1 MLKDKLPSFSVAL
14 SPMDDITTM
23 EYRNICKSF
32 GANVLF
38 TEFVSSDA
46 LIRDVE
52 KSYQKIFFKENER
65 PIGIQIFGA
74 NEQSLVEAA
83 KRVEEKNPDFI
94 DINWGCPMKKIAT
107 KGAGSGIL
115 QDIDKMIK
123 ITRAVVKS
131 VKTPISVKTRI
142 AYDNNSTKITD
153 FCEAL
158 QDCGIQL
165 LSIHGRT
172 KQQMY
177 NGSADWTLIGEVKNN
192 SRINIPIFGN
202 GDIDSAEKMLE
213 YKNRYGVD
221 GILIGRG
228 AIGRPY
234 IFKQCQQ
241 IIEQQNLSP
250 QQRLLYEPTIKEKAS
265 LCKEHFISLLENR
278 QQRNAIIIMKKFY
291 SKYFSSIINFKPFK
305 MRLMNADSTEEIL
318 NILREIANIE

>member
-1 MLKDKLPSFSVAL
+1 MLRDKLPKFAVGL

-23 EYRNICKSF
+23 EYRNICKSY
-32 GANVLF
+32 GADVLF

-52 KSYQKIFFKENER
+52 KSYQKIAFKEEER
-65 PIGIQIFGA
+65 PVGIQIFGA

-83 KRVEEKNPDFI
+83 QRVEELDSDFI

-131 VKTPISVKTRI
+131 VKKPVTVKTRI
-142 AYDNNSTKITD
+142 AYDNNSAKITD

-192 SRINIPIFGN
+192 QRMTIPIFGN

-228 AIGRPY
+228 SIGRPY
-234 IFKQCQQ
+234 IFKQCHQ
-241 IIEQQNLSP
+241 ILEQQDISP
-250 QQRLLYEPTIKEKAS
+250 TDRQLYEPTTREKAII
-265 LCKEHFISLLENR
+265 CKQHFTSLLENR
-278 QQRNAIIIMKKFY
+278 QERNAIIIMKKFY
-291 SKYFSSIINFKPFK
+291 SKYFSSITNFKPFK
-305 MRLMNADSTEEIL
+305 MKLINADNKEEIL
-318 NILREIANIE
+318 LLLDEIANME